1 MKLIVL
7 GILIYFGYR
16 LVSQPNDRQLGDKN
30 KKALD
35 DDDYIDYEEID

>member
-16 LVSQPNDRQLGDKN
+16 LVSPPSDRQLGDKN
-30 KKALD
+30 KKALE
-35 DDDYIDYEEID
+35 DDDYIDFEEID